1 MKSRSVGILPK
12 QIAVMG
18 MLTALSSAL
27 SFLEWLLPPVPGL
40 PPGVKLGIANVVVMF
55 TVFTLGQKNA
65 YILSLLKS
73 LFVLFGRGP
82 VAFCLSLTGSL
93 LSVSVMRT
101 AYRFWKKDPDLKL
114 ISVFGAV
121 SHNIGQLAAAV
132 LVLGTGS
139 FLWYYLPVMLL
150 SCVTMGLVTGSLFQI
165 VSPALGRLPLSR
177 SIIPS
182 ERYQE

>member
-1 MKSRSVGILPK
+1 MKSRSVGSLPK

-40 PPGVKLGIANVVVMF
+40 PPGVKLGLANVVVMF
-55 TVFTLGQKNA
+55 TAFSLGRKNA
-65 YILSLLKS
+65 YTLSLLKS

-93 LSVSVMRT
+93 LSVSVMQL

-139 FLWYYLPVMLL
+139 FLWYYLPVMLVSGVVL
-150 SCVTMGLVTGSLFQI
+150 GLVTGVLFQI
-165 VSPALGRLPLSR
+165 VFPALRRLPLSR
-177 SIIPS
+177 SIIRS

>member
-40 PPGVKLGIANVVVMF
+40 PPGVKLGLANVVVMF
-55 TVFTLGQKNA
+55 TAFTLGRKHA
-65 YILSLLKS
+65 YTLSLLKS

-82 VAFCLSLTGSL
+82 VAFTLSLTGSL
-93 LSVSVMRT
+93 LSVSVMLL
-101 AYRFWKKDPDLKL
+101 AARFWKKDPDLRM

-121 SHNIGQLAAAV
+121 CHNIGQLAAAV

-150 SCVTMGLVTGSLFQI
+150 SGVGMGLVTGLLFQI
-165 VSPALGRLPLSR
+165 LAPALNRLPFSQ
-177 SIIPS
+177 SIIRA
-182 ERYQE
+182 EKYQE

>member
-1 MKSRSVGILPK
+1 MKARSAGTLPV

-40 PPGVKLGIANVVVMF
+40 PPGVKLGLANVVVMF
-55 TVFTLGQKNA
+55 TAFTLGRKNA
-65 YILSLLKS
+65 YTLSVLKS

-82 VAFCLSLTGSL
+82 VAFCLSLAGSL
-93 LSVSVMRT
+93 LSVSVMQL
-101 AYRFWKKDPDLKL
+101 AYRFWKKDPDLKM

-139 FLWYYLPVMLL
+139 FLWYYLPVMFV
-150 SCVTMGLVTGSLFQI
+150 SGVMMGLVTGYLFQI
-165 VSPALGRLPLSR
+165 VSPSLNRLPLSR
-177 SIIPS
+177 GIIRS